1 MEKKYLYLKPTIEML
16 TFQINFVLEVFLM
29 DLMLLSLEKYLDIEM
44 CIIFQSITALLIN
57 LTHS

>member
-16 TFQINFVLEVFLM
+16 TFQINFILEVFLM
-29 DLMLLSLEKYLDIEM
+29 DLVLLSLEKYLDIEM

-57 LTHS
+57 LTRS